1 MTVVTQ
7 INEWMPISE
16 GTQPAEEK
24 LVMVSGF
31 SMGIPAA
38 GRWLSLARRVGDQYF
53 ADENGEELFAPT
65 HWADVD
71 FPSDGLRPWFS
82 TESSNRPGDEMLVLI
97 SGQCALGNS
106 DAGPWVALARR
117 SGGRFVSDET
127 GNVFVAPTHW
137 REVTFPKG

>member
-71 FPSDGLRPWFS
+71 FPSDGLRPWFDI
-82 TESSNRPGDEMLVLI
+82 SSGNEPGEGVCVLI
-97 SGQCALGNS
+97 FGQCSQGNPN
-106 DAGPWVALARR
+106 AGPWVALARR
-117 SGGRFVSDET
+117 SGGRYISDET
-127 GNVFVAPTHW
+127 GNAFVEPSHW
-137 REVTFPKG
+137 RKVSFPGK